1 MYSVHFRR
9 EREVKKN
16 NLVSKMVLGMKKK
29 RKKYLLF
36 KGEDDAK
43 VIQGTLYYINFIK
56 FPIITL
62 NCRKKI
68 KKLFLDYLFVRRKMS
83 GSTTKTV

>member
-29 RKKYLLF
+29 RKKYLLL

-43 VIQGTLYYINFIK
+43 VIQGTFYIILLPIK
-56 FPIITL
+56 ISVFYVNSWIQ
-62 NCRKKI
+62 
-68 KKLFLDYLFVRRKMS
+68 S
-83 GSTTKTV
+83 

>member
-43 VIQGTLYYINFIK
+43 VIQGTLY
-56 FPIITL
+56 IIL
-62 NCRKKI
+62 LPVKI
-68 KKLFLDYLFVRRKMS
+68 CFFYVNS
-83 GSTTKTV
+83 WIQS

>member
-29 RKKYLLF
+29 RKKYLLL

-43 VIQGTLYYINFIK
+43 VIQGTLY
-56 FPIITL
+56 IIL
-62 NCRKKI
+62 LPVKI
-68 KKLFLDYLFVRRKMS
+68 WVFYVNS
-83 GSTTKTV
+83 WIQS